1 MIFRTVNLSDSQA
14 IADIYNPFVTDST
27 VTFEEKAVTAEQI
40 SQRIEKVLD
49 SGFPW
54 IVLEQDGE
62 ILGYAY
68 AGPWHTRSAYRF
80 TAESTIYLSPYAGGK
95 GYGHK
100 LYRELLARLKEQ
112 GIKNVM
118 GVVALPNPPS
128 VKLHQSL
135 GFTKVGEFKNI
146 GVKFE
151 RQISVSYWQLKLGA

>member
-14 IADIYNPFVTDST
+14 IADIYNPFVNDST
-27 VTFEEKAVTAEQI
+27 VTFEEKAVSAEQI

-80 TAESTIYLSPYAGGK
+80 TAESTIYLSPDAGGK
-95 GYGHK
+95 GYGLK
-100 LYRELLARLKEQ
+100 LYRELLVKLKEQ

-118 GVVALPNPPS
+118 GVVALPNLPS

-135 GFTKVGEFKNI
+135 GFTKVGEFNNI

-151 RQISVSYWQLKLGA
+151 RQISVSYWQLELGA

>member
-1 MIFRTVNLSDSQA
+1 M
-14 IADIYNPFVTDST
+14 
-27 VTFEEKAVTAEQI
+27 
-40 SQRIEKVLD
+40 LD

-80 TAESTIYLSPYAGGK
+80 TAESTIYLSPDAGGK

-151 RQISVSYWQLKLGA
+151 RQISVSYWQLELGA